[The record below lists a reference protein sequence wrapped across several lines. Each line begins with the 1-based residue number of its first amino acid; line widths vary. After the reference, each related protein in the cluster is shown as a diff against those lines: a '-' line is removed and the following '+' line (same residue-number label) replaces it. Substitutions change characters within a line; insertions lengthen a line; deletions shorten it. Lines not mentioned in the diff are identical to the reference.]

1 MCRIGSGRRVLP
13 SRRPLHWKRCWWLV
27 YDWRRDFVLSP
38 VTTGTKKPPLPF
50 YLTRKILGFVRRH
63 GISEGSPGV
72 VSDTV
77 RKLQRCGNK
86 GHVLVLS
93 GRVGVLCHYTSLQ
106 TRADV
111 SNLKSDHLTKFMWS
125 WCRLIWGKR
134 DFTGFSERSFCLLM
148 SFKSFNVEGS
158 YFNPP
163 RIQMQNKFF
172 KNFTDCQQILN
183 IFLFFEHFSGKKLL

>member
-1 MCRIGSGRRVLP
+1 MTGEETLCCLL
-13 SRRPLHWKRCWWLV
+13 SRPGQRNPICLFIWQV
-27 YDWRRDFVLSP
+27 
-38 VTTGTKKPPLPF
+38 
-50 YLTRKILGFVRRH
+50 KILGFVRRH

-111 SNLKSDHLTKFMWS
+111 SNLKSDHLTKLMWS

-134 DFTGFSERSFCLLM
+134 DLTGFSERSFCLLM
-148 SFKSFNVEGS
+148 SFRSFNVEGS
-158 YFNPP
+158 YFNLP

-172 KNFTDCQQILN
+172 KNFTDLSTN
-183 IFLFFEHFSGKKLL
+183 IQYYLFFEHFSGKKLL